1 MNQFRSFAV
10 WIVIGLLLFALFS
23 LFQGQSM
30 MRAPTNDISYSDFLN
45 QVNDGTIKSVTA
57 ANSGQIIAKTAD
69 GKTVTTFGPL
79 VANEDEQKAIRAKG
93 VDVVFQ
99 PAQGD
104 SILSTILIYWL
115 PMLLIAGV
123 WFFVMRQMQSG
134 AGKAMGFGKSKA
146 KLLTEK

>member
-30 MRAPTNDISYSDFLN
+30 MRAPSNEISYSEFLDK
-45 QVNDGTIKSVTA
+45 VNSGGIKSVSA
-57 ANSGQIIAKTAD
+57 ATSGQIIAKTAD
-69 GKTVTTFGPL
+69 GKAFTTFGPL
-79 VANEDEQKAIRAKG
+79 IDNEDEQKAVRAKG
-93 VDVVFQ
+93 VDLVFQ

-104 SILSTILIYWL
+104 SILSTVLIYWL

-123 WFFVMRQMQSG
+123 WFFIMRQMQSG
-134 AGKAMGFGKSKA
+134 TG
-146 KLLTEK
+146 